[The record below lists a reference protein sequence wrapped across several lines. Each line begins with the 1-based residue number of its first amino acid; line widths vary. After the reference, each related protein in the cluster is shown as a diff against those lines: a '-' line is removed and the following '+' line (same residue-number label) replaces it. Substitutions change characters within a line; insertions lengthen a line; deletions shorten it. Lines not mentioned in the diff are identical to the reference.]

1 MAYIII
7 YILCLALG
15 LAVLVML
22 LWNIYQI
29 GKGVTT
35 VEGYDHGIYADRA
48 RSRGEVRKLSTL
60 KTQADKSQ

>member
-1 MAYIII
+1 MVYIIV
-7 YILCLALG
+7 YILSLALG

-48 RSRGEVRKLSTL
+48 RSRGEVTILTLSYMRTN
-60 KTQADKSQ
+60 AP